1 MVGGSEGVGNLV
13 GEPGGLKGGADLV
26 LGFESLNQVL
36 IVVVNL
42 SEQGGAFVT
51 SKDVR
56 GVVLARTLT
65 LEAVGA
71 AHALKV
77 EDFFLAGEILA
88 ARQKLGQS
96 FAGGLVEKLM
106 SANDFAG
113 ELGVLGNSKGGIH
126 N

>member
-26 LGFESLNQVL
+26 LGFESLSQVL

-42 SEQGGAFVT
+42 PEQGGAFVT

-56 GVVLARTLT
+56 GVVLTGALA

-71 AHALKV
+71 AHTLKV

-88 ARQKLGQS
+88 ARQKLSQS
-96 FAGGLVEKLM
+96 FAGGLV
-106 SANDFAG
+106 
-113 ELGVLGNSKGGIH
+113 
-126 N
+126 